1 MLDPAYPCLS
11 RIARHK
17 HWDERLTKV
26 DGVPAEPRAI
36 PTSREGFSQSK
47 MGVRGQGGRDR
58 AWAPIPS
65 RLRPPRGNRVV
76 CFSYIKRR
84 AAAQVMS
91 RETLRFPNSSPRSEI
106 PFTTKAPGHQGGT
119 LSARAMKMRHALRT
133 PRALVMSD
141 PDRDA
146 TRALEGT
153 HKTSLPPSESGEFT
167 GIDVRITEDLTQE
180 ASPDVLT
187 LVDGD
192 NRCPA
197 ILVLPERMAPLLSDQ
212 PKSQM
217 GENCLQFTGGD
228 GGETSHAGISSC
240 WTPTRSKVGRDPPRL
255 SRWTS
260 SHSSAAS

>member
-1 MLDPAYPCLS
+1 VGADPEPAPPSQGEPC
-11 RIARHK
+11 
-17 HWDERLTKV
+17 
-26 DGVPAEPRAI
+26 GVVLLYQTASLRASHEPRN
-36 PTSREGFSQSK
+36 
-47 MGVRGQGGRDR
+47 V
-58 AWAPIPS
+58 
-65 RLRPPRGNRVV
+65 
-76 CFSYIKRR
+76 
-84 AAAQVMS
+84 
-91 RETLRFPNSSPRSEI
+91 
-106 PFTTKAPGHQGGT
+106 T
-119 LSARAMKMRHALRT
+119 LSEQFT
-133 PRALVMSD
+133 PIRN
-141 PDRDA
+141 A
-146 TRALEGT
+146 TRALEGIDQ
-153 HKTSLPPSESGEFT
+153 TSLPPSEPGEFT

-212 PKSQM
+212 PKSQV

-260 SHSSAAS
+260 SHSSAASRIRRMA